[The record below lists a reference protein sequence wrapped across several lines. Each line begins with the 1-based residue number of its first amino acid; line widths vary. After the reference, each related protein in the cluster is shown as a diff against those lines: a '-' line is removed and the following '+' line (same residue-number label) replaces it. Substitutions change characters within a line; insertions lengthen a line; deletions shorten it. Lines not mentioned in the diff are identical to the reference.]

1 MNPIFV
7 DTSAWFAVVSRRDR
21 DHTACEQFL
30 RENQRLLL
38 TTDYIVDETATLVQA
53 RIDHRTAVRF
63 IDRIQA
69 SVPNHKFCKKIT
81 QAGSVAC

>member
-1 MNPIFV
+1 
-7 DTSAWFAVVSRRDR
+7 
-21 DHTACEQFL
+21 
-30 RENQRLLL
+30 
-38 TTDYIVDETATLVQA
+38 VDETATLVQA